1 VHSDAPYENL
11 NNKITYRTPVAQ
23 GAVFTYRH
31 CVAID
36 QPPELRSSTLD
47 EFARLPSSEKVVL
60 LTLDPEGQ
68 AVKAEN
74 DPAC

>member
-1 VHSDAPYENL
+1 MAP
-11 NNKITYRTPVAQ
+11 

-31 CVAID
+31 CVSID
-36 QPPELRSSTLD
+36 QPPLQRSSTLD
-47 EFARLPSSEKVVL
+47 EFAHLQVAEKVVL
-60 LTLDPEGQ
+60 VTLDSKGQ